1 MKLLSVLLSIAGV
14 SGLVWVCPVMA
25 EVGAHRP
32 SGSTLFSSRETRPTK
47 VSHDA
52 PLQVGTAADLI
63 AQGVTKVTGVELNQ
77 TDEGL
82 QVILKTVAGGER
94 LVPLI
99 VPEGNDLVI
108 DILDATLGFS
118 IRNGVREANPAPG
131 IRSIALSKVDESSIR
146 LTITGENQAPS
157 AKVVTGRNNL
167 VLSVTPERSTANTEP
182 DEVGANGRS
191 PLQVI
196 ATGEAE
202 EDDYNADNA
211 STATRTDTPLRDVPQ
226 SIQVVPQ
233 QVIKD
238 RNTDTIIES
247 TETVSGVVYDGGF
260 ADAPTGSVIIR
271 GFSQTQQFRN
281 GFRDTDRG
289 GLSAIG
295 TTDRVEILKGPG
307 SVLFGNLEPGGI
319 INVVTKQPLSE
330 PFYELSLEAGN
341 RSFFQPGVDLSGSL
355 NEDKSVLYRL
365 IATYQSSDSFQE
377 FANSDIVTVAPSL
390 AFNIGERT
398 KLSLNYEYINYDGNP
413 PEDYSFLLSDGSKP
427 DLDFYI
433 GYPDFSFRDFTT
445 QKFGYTFSHEFS
457 DRWQLRNNFSAAI
470 TDTEEAFIEPLAL
483 IDDSVLELEAAD
495 GEFTNDNYYG
505 NIDVLGEFNT
515 GSVSH
520 QVLFGFDIN
529 RLENGF
535 ARDTAAVPN
544 LDIQNPNYDIP
555 RPDDFA
561 LAFDNDDFITSYG
574 IYLQDQVA
582 LLDNLKLLVG
592 GRFDWISL
600 RVEEEGIE
608 TVDQDD
614 SAFSPRVGLVYQ
626 PNEKVA
632 LFTSF
637 SRSFNQEVG
646 FSLEDEA
653 FEPTRGT
660 QYEIGVKTD
669 FLEDKL
675 SATLAAYYLT
685 KTNVTTPD
693 PVDPDF
699 SIQTGEQRSQGIEL
713 DINGEILPGW
723 NMTAAYAFI
732 DAEVTEDNSIP
743 EGNRLTN
750 VPENQ
755 ASIWTTYELQQGSL
769 KGLGFGLGL
778 FYIGEREGDLDNS
791 FQLDDYLRTD
801 AALYYRRD
809 RLNAAINFRNLFDAD
824 YFRASDGGELFLLR
838 GEPFTVIGSVSW
850 EF

>member
-1 MKLLSVLLSIAGV
+1 MKLLSVLLSVAGV
-14 SGLVWVCPVMA
+14 SSLAWVCPVFA
-25 EVGAHRP
+25 ETGRQEDRKIGRFA
-32 SGSTLFSSRETRPTK
+32 
-47 VSHDA
+47 
-52 PLQVGTAADLI
+52 AADLI
-63 AQGVTKVTGVELNQ
+63 AQGVTRVTGVEVIQ
-77 TDEGL
+77 TESGL
-82 QVILKTVAGGER
+82 ELVLETVAGSER

-108 DILDATLGFS
+108 DVLDATLAFS
-118 IRNGVREANPAPG
+118 IRNGVTELNPAPG
-131 IRSIALSKVDESSIR
+131 ISRVSVNEADENSIQVR
-146 LTITGENQAPS
+146 ITGENQTPRAEI
-157 AKVVTGRNNL
+157 VTGRENL
-167 VLSVTPERSTANTEP
+167 VLSITPDGTTAEEAP
-182 DEVGANGRS
+182 DEEIE
-191 PLQVI
+191 VI

-202 EDDYNADNA
+202 DDDYDVDRAT
-211 STATRTDTPLRDVPQ
+211 TATRTVTPLRDIPQ

-238 RNTDTIIES
+238 RNTETIIES
-247 TETVSGVVYDGGF
+247 TETVSGVVYNGGF

-271 GFSQTQQFRN
+271 GFSQAQQFRN
-281 GFRDTDRG
+281 GFRDTDRA

-319 INVVTKQPLSE
+319 INVVTKQPLRE
-330 PFYELSLEAGN
+330 PFYELSFEAGN
-341 RSFFQPGVDLSGSL
+341 RSFFQPGVDLSGPL
-355 NEDKSVLYRL
+355 TEDKSVLYRL
-365 IATYQSSDSFQE
+365 IANYQTSDSFQE
-377 FANSDIVTVAPSL
+377 FAESDITTVAPSL
-390 AFNIGERT
+390 AFNIGEET
-398 KLSLNYEYINYDGNP
+398 KLSLNYEYINYDGDP

-427 DLDFYI
+427 SRDFYL

-483 IDDSVLELEAAD
+483 TDDSVLELGAAE

-515 GSVSH
+515 GAVSH
-520 QVLFGFDIN
+520 QVLFGFDVN

-544 LDIQNPNYDIP
+544 LNIQNPNYDVP
-555 RPDDFA
+555 RPDNFA
-561 LAFDNDDFITSYG
+561 LAFDNDDFVTSYG
-574 IYLQDQVA
+574 IYLQDQVD
-582 LLDNLKLLVG
+582 LLDNVKLLVG

-600 RVEEEGIE
+600 RTEEEGVEID
-608 TVDQDD
+608 DQDD

-626 PNEKVA
+626 PSEQVA
-632 LFTSF
+632 LYTSF
-637 SRSFNQEVG
+637 SRSFVQEAG
-646 FSLEDEA
+646 FSLDGET

-675 SATLAAYYLT
+675 STTLAAYYIE

-693 PVDPDF
+693 PIDPDF

-723 NMTAAYAFI
+723 KVTAAYSLT

-755 ASIWTTYELQQGSL
+755 ASIWTTYELQKGSL

-824 YFRASDGGELFLLR
+824 YFRASDGGELFLFR
-838 GEPFTVIGSVSW
+838 GEPFTVVGSVSW